1 MEKAI
6 KFNSERE
13 LIQNIEKGNLSKD
26 YILNSIDDFI
36 NSNRNT
42 FVDNIDIKPSDSFTI
57 QINSKDYTIGITSMF
72 LRQGVT
78 KHFYWIL

>member
-13 LIQNIEKGNLSKD
+13 FIQNIEKGNLSKD

-42 FVDNIDIKPSDSFTI
+42 FVDNIDTKPSDSFTI
-57 QINSKDYTIGITSMF
+57 
-72 LRQGVT
+72 
-78 KHFYWIL
+78 